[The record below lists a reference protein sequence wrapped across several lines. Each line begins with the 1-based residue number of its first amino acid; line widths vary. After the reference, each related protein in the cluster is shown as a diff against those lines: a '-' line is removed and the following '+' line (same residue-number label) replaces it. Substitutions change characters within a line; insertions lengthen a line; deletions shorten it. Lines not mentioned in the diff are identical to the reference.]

1 MSSILSEVGP
11 AAAAVRVE
19 YCVKGCRPVFLW
31 GSPGVGKSD
40 IVRQV
45 AYAQGRKVIDVRAV
59 MLDPVDIKGLPHVE
73 AVSKEDWDTGLP
85 VFDSNG
91 NPVMEKISS
100 WAVPNFF
107 PRKNEPGIFF
117 LDELPQA
124 PPLVQSACL
133 QLALDRRVG
142 DYELPPQWQIVAAGN
157 RQGDKA
163 GAHALITP
171 LLNRFIHID
180 VAPLLDDW
188 LAWATIPANNVHDNV
203 VSYLRFSPVQD
214 AKIGR
219 KSDESPYGAISEFD
233 SKLRAFPSPRSWKHV
248 SDIEHTNPPDD
259 VMQSLVFGT
268 VGESRGSEYMSMR
281 KIISQL
287 PDVDALIANPMMFKI
302 TMTQMASDPAM
313 LYALVG
319 AVSGRCKTK
328 DLTKLE
334 KISQVIDMLPQ
345 EFKVKILR
353 DATKLSEA
361 VICRTTTFSTMFKQP
376 QIRSLF
382 ANPDF
387 KLTDADP
394 ADMSLLQSMLAS

>member
-1 MSSILSEVGP
+1 MSTMLSEVGP
-11 AAAAVRVE
+11 TSASVRVHF
-19 YCVKGCRPVFLW
+19 CVAANRPVFLW

-45 AYAQGRKVIDVRAV
+45 AGAQNRKVIDVRAV
-59 MLDPVDIKGLPHVE
+59 MLDPVDIKGLPHVHTDTSQCSVDP
-73 AVSKEDWDTGLP
+73 ATGVIDMSKAIKVSA
-85 VFDSNG
+85 
-91 NPVMEKISS
+91 

-107 PRKNEPGIFF
+107 PQKDEPGILF

-157 RQGDKA
+157 RQGDRA

-180 VAPLLDDW
+180 VAPFLDDW
-188 LAWATIPANNVHDNV
+188 LAWAADPANNIHNNV

-214 AKIGR
+214 AQLGR

-233 SKLRAFPSPRSWKHV
+233 PKARAFPSPRSWKFV
-248 SDIEHTNPPDD
+248 SDLEHQSPPDD

-268 VGESRGSEYMSMR
+268 VGESRGAEYMSMR

-287 PDVDALIANPMMFKI
+287 PDVDALIANPLQFKI
-302 TMTQMASDPAM
+302 EMVRMSTDPAM

-319 AVSGRCKTK
+319 AVAGRAKTK
-328 DLTKLE
+328 DLAKLE
-334 KISQVIDMLPQ
+334 NISQVIQMMPR
-345 EFKVKILR
+345 EFQVKILR
-353 DATKLSEA
+353 DATTLSEA
-361 VICRTTTFSTMFKQP
+361 VICRTRTFGVMFNTPDIK
-376 QIRSLF
+376 RLF
-382 ANPDF
+382 SDSSF
-387 KLTDADP
+387 KLNDAAPTDRA
-394 ADMSLLQSMLAS
+394 LLTSMLSS